1 MWKNVLHS
9 LRGEKKNREHF
20 HHSTPFKMTPGTQ
33 TQNQIHH
40 DPNGLT
46 LIAEAMPWCESVS
59 CSILVPCGSNDD
71 PPERLGLSNLTCE
84 MALRGAGQYGSRP
97 LIEAF
102 ENLGVDRSES
112 LGNMHTT
119 YSVATLSENL
129 PLILP
134 VMADI
139 LRRPHF
145 PAGQLDA
152 GKLVIEQEIISVED
166 DPAGKV
172 MQELTRIHLPAPWGL
187 PCHGTLD
194 SLAAITIDEIRKH
207 HARRY
212 QPDGMIISVAGKI
225 HWPQLVEQ
233 FGELFGDWPV
243 QERPAVIETPVTTRT
258 LHIPYDSAQTH
269 IGVAFDEVPFRDPD
283 YLPAWGAVG
292 ILSGG
297 MSSRLFTE
305 VREKRGLCYSVGAS
319 YYSLRDRG
327 GVTCYCGT
335 SAERAQES
343 LDVLLAE
350 LRRLRK
356 GVTEKEV
363 ELLKIRAKSQL
374 VMQQESTGSRASSI
388 ARDWYHLGRIRPMSE
403 IMEKI
408 DALDKTAIDA
418 FLARSPERPLTLVT
432 LGPEPFVLDDVLKI
446 EQLR

>member
-1 MWKNVLHS
+1 
-9 LRGEKKNREHF
+9 
-20 HHSTPFKMTPGTQ
+20 MTPTH
-33 TQNQIHH
+33 TQNQIHRF
-40 DPNGLT
+40 PNGLT

-59 CSILVPCGSNDD
+59 CSMLVPCGSNDD
-71 PPERLGLSNLTCE
+71 PPGLLGLSNLTCE
-84 MALRGAGQYGSRP
+84 MALRGAGSYGSRP

-102 ENLGVDRSES
+102 ENLGVDRGES
-112 LGNMHTT
+112 LGNTHTT

-145 PAGQLDA
+145 PADQLDA
-152 GKLVIEQEIISVED
+152 GKQVIEQEIVSVED

-172 MQELTRIHLPAPWGL
+172 MQELTRIYLPAPWGL

-194 SLAAITIDEIRKH
+194 SLAAMTIDDVRAH

-212 QPDGMIISVAGKI
+212 QPDGMIVSVAGKI
-225 HWPQLVEQ
+225 DWPHLVDA

-243 QERPAVIETPVTTRT
+243 RERPAVVETPGTTRT

-269 IGVAFDEVPFRDPD
+269 IGIAFDEVAFRDPD
-283 YLPAWGAVG
+283 YLLAWGAVG

-319 YYSLRDRG
+319 YFSLRERG

-335 SAERAQES
+335 GAERAQES

-350 LRRLRK
+350 LRRIRR

-374 VMQQESTGSRASSI
+374 VMQQESTGSRSASI

-403 IMEKI
+403 ITEKI
-408 DALDKTAIDA
+408 NALDKPSIGA
-418 FLARSPERPLTLVT
+418 FLANSPERPLYLAT
-432 LGPEPFVLDDVLKI
+432 LGPEPLEMGDA
-446 EQLR
+446 

>member
-1 MWKNVLHS
+1 M
-9 LRGEKKNREHF
+9 
-20 HHSTPFKMTPGTQ
+20 PGTSIL
-33 TQNQIHH
+33 NQIHH
-40 DPNGLT
+40 YPNGLT
-46 LIAEAMPWCESVS
+46 LISEFMPWCESVS
-59 CSILVPCGSNDD
+59 CSMLVPCGSNDD
-71 PPERLGLSNLTCE
+71 QPGRLGLSNLTCE
-84 MALRGAGQYGSRP
+84 MALRGAGRYGSRP

-102 ENLGVDRSES
+102 ENLGVDRGES
-112 LGNMHTT
+112 LGNVHTT

-129 PLILP
+129 PQILP

-145 PAGQLDA
+145 PADQLDA

-172 MQELTRIHLPAPWGL
+172 MQELSRIHLPAPWGL
-187 PCHGTLD
+187 PCHGTLE
-194 SLAAITIDEIRKH
+194 SLEAMTIDEIREH

-212 QPDGMIISVAGKI
+212 QPDGMIVSVAGKI
-225 HWPQLVEQ
+225 DWPKLVEQ
-233 FGELFGDWPV
+233 IGELFGDWVV
-243 QERPAVIETPVTTRT
+243 QERPAILETPPTTHT

-269 IGVAFDEVPFRDPD
+269 IGIAFDEVAFRDPN
-283 YLPAWGAVG
+283 YLLAWGAVG

-319 YYSLRDRG
+319 YYSLRERG

-350 LRRLRK
+350 LRRLRS

-403 IMEKI
+403 IKEKI
-408 DALDKTAIDA
+408 DALDKSSLDD
-418 FLARSPERPLTLVT
+418 FLANSPERPLTIAT
-432 LGPEPFVLDDVLKI
+432 LGKPCIIVL
-446 EQLR
+446 E

>member
-1 MWKNVLHS
+1 
-9 LRGEKKNREHF
+9 
-20 HHSTPFKMTPGTQ
+20 MTPATY
-33 TQNQIHH
+33 TQNQMHH
-40 DPNGLT
+40 YPNGLT
-46 LIAEAMPWCESVS
+46 LISEAMPWCESVS
-59 CSILVPCGSNDD
+59 CSMLVPCGSNDD
-71 PPERLGLSNLTCE
+71 PPGRLGLSNLTCE
-84 MALRGAGQYGSRP
+84 MALRGAGQYDSRL

-102 ENLGVDRSES
+102 ENLGVDRGET
-112 LGNMHTT
+112 LGNTHTT

-145 PAGQLDA
+145 PTDQLDA
-152 GKLVIEQEIISVED
+152 GKSVIEQEIISVED
-166 DPAGKV
+166 DPVGKV

-187 PCHGTLD
+187 PCHGTLE
-194 SLAAITIDEIRKH
+194 SLAAMTIDEIREH

-212 QPDGMIISVAGKI
+212 QPDGMIVSLAGKI
-225 HWPQLVEQ
+225 DWPRLVEQ
-233 FGELFGDWPV
+233 IGELFGDWQV
-243 QERPAVIETPVTTRT
+243 QERPAVIETPSTTRT

-269 IGVAFDEVPFRDPD
+269 IGIAFDEVAFRDPD
-283 YLPAWGAVG
+283 YLLAWGAVG

-327 GVTCYCGT
+327 GVSCYCGT

-350 LRRLRK
+350 LRRLRL

-363 ELLKIRAKSQL
+363 ELLKIRAKSRL

-388 ARDWYHLGRIRPMSE
+388 ARDWYHLGRIRPMAE
-403 IMEKI
+403 IKEKI
-408 DALDKTAIDA
+408 DALSKPAIDD
-418 FLARSPERPLTLVT
+418 FLVRSPERPLTIAT
-432 LGPEPFVLDDVLKI
+432 LGPSHSKPAA
-446 EQLR
+446 

>member
-1 MWKNVLHS
+1 
-9 LRGEKKNREHF
+9 
-20 HHSTPFKMTPGTQ
+20 MTPGTHSR
-33 TQNQIHH
+33 NQVHH
-40 DPNGLT
+40 YPNGLT
-46 LIAEAMPWCESVS
+46 LISEAMPWCESVA
-59 CSILVPCGSNDD
+59 CSLLVPCGSNDD
-71 PPERLGLSNLTCE
+71 PPGRLGLSNLTCE
-84 MALRGAGQYGSRP
+84 TALRGAGQYGSRL

-102 ENLGVDRSES
+102 ENLGVDRGET
-112 LGNMHTT
+112 LGNSHTT

-145 PAGQLDA
+145 PADQLDA

-187 PCHGTLD
+187 PCHGTLE
-194 SLAAITIDEIRKH
+194 SLAAMTIDEIREH
-207 HARRY
+207 HTRRY
-212 QPDGMIISVAGKI
+212 QPDGMIVSVAGKI
-225 HWPQLVEQ
+225 DWPRLVDLID
-233 FGELFGDWPV
+233 ELFGDWQPK
-243 QERPAVIETPVTTRT
+243 ERPAVIETPTATRT

-269 IGVAFDEVPFRDPD
+269 IGIAFDEVAFREPD
-283 YLPAWGAVG
+283 YLPAWSAIG

-297 MSSRLFTE
+297 TSSRLFTE

-319 YYSLRDRG
+319 YYSLRERG
-327 GVTCYCGT
+327 GVICYCGT

-343 LDVLLAE
+343 LDVLLTE
-350 LRRLRK
+350 LRRIRQ

-388 ARDWYHLGRIRPMSE
+388 ARDWFHLERIRSMSE
-403 IMEKI
+403 IKEKI
-408 DALDKTAIDA
+408 DALDKTAIDD
-418 FLARSPERPLTLVT
+418 FLARSPERPFTLAT
-432 LGPEPFVLDDVLKI
+432 LGPEPLDPTQDITRL
-446 EQLR
+446 

>member
-1 MWKNVLHS
+1 MSPATHT
-9 LRGEKKNREHF
+9 H
-20 HHSTPFKMTPGTQ
+20 
-33 TQNQIHH
+33 NQIHH
-40 DPNGLT
+40 YPNGLT
-46 LIAEAMPWCESVS
+46 LISEAMPWCESVS
-59 CSILVPCGSNDD
+59 CSMLVPCGSNDD
-71 PPERLGLSNLTCE
+71 PPGRLGLSNLTCE
-84 MALRGAGQYGSRP
+84 MALRGAGQYGSRA

-102 ENLGVDRSES
+102 ENLGVDRSEA
-112 LGNMHTT
+112 LGNTHTT

-129 PLILP
+129 SLILP

-145 PAGQLDA
+145 PADQLDA
-152 GKLVIEQEIISVED
+152 GKLVIEQEIISIED
-166 DPAGKV
+166 DPAAKV

-187 PCHGTLD
+187 PCHGTLE
-194 SLAAITIDEIRKH
+194 SLEAMSIDEIREH

-225 HWPQLVEQ
+225 DWPRLVDII
-233 FGELFGDWPV
+233 GELFGDWQAV
-243 QERPAVIETPVTTRT
+243 QSSKFKVQSDASVVLHSKGKTQTKNT
-258 LHIPYDSAQTH
+258 LNFELCTLNSTHHIPYDSEQTH
-269 IGVAFDEVPFRDPD
+269 IGIAFDEVAFRDPD
-283 YLPAWGAVG
+283 YLLAWGAVG

-350 LRRLRK
+350 LKRLRL
-356 GVTEKEV
+356 GVAEKEV

-403 IMEKI
+403 IKEKI
-408 DALDKTAIDA
+408 DALNKQAIDT
-418 FLARSPERPLTLVT
+418 FLANSPEHPLTLAT
-432 LGPEPFVLDDVLKI
+432 LGQEPLMI
-446 EQLR
+446 P

>member
-1 MWKNVLHS
+1 MTLQTPTNNQVH
-9 LRGEKKNREHF
+9 HF
-20 HHSTPFKMTPGTQ
+20 
-33 TQNQIHH
+33 
-40 DPNGLT
+40 PNGLT

-59 CSILVPCGSNDD
+59 CSMLVPCGSNDD

-102 ENLGVDRSES
+102 ENLGVDRSEA
-112 LGNMHTT
+112 LGNSHTT

-145 PAGQLDA
+145 PSEQLDA

-194 SLAAITIDEIRKH
+194 SLAAMTIDEIRGH
-207 HARRY
+207 HAQRY
-212 QPDGMIISVAGKI
+212 QPDGMIVSVAGKI
-225 HWPQLVEQ
+225 DWPRLVDLI
-233 FGELFGDWPV
+233 GELFGDWQP
-243 QERPAVIETPVTTRT
+243 QERPAIIETPTATRS

-269 IGVAFDEVPFRDPD
+269 IGIAFDEVAFRDPD
-283 YLPAWGAVG
+283 YLLAWGAVG

-343 LDVLLAE
+343 LDVLLVE
-350 LRRLRK
+350 LRRIRL

-388 ARDWYHLGRIRPMSE
+388 ARDWYHLGRIRSMSE
-403 IMEKI
+403 IQEKI
-408 DALDKTAIDA
+408 DALDKTALDD
-418 FLARSPERPLTLVT
+418 FLANSPERRMTLAT
-432 LGPEPFVLDDVLKI
+432 LGPESLAT
-446 EQLR
+446 E

>member
-1 MWKNVLHS
+1 M
-9 LRGEKKNREHF
+9 
-20 HHSTPFKMTPGTQ
+20 MPGISM
-33 TQNQIHH
+33 QNQIHH
-40 DPNGLT
+40 FPNGLT

-59 CSILVPCGSNDD
+59 CSMLVPCGSNDD
-71 PPERLGLSNLTCE
+71 PPGRLGLSNLTCE
-84 MALRGAGQYGSRP
+84 MALRGAGRYGSRP

-102 ENLGVDRSES
+102 ENLGVDRGES
-112 LGNMHTT
+112 LGNVHTT

-145 PAGQLDA
+145 PADQLDA
-152 GKLVIEQEIISVED
+152 GKLVIEQEILSVED

-172 MQELTRIHLPAPWGL
+172 MQELSRIHLPAPWGL
-187 PCHGTLD
+187 PCHGTLE
-194 SLAAITIDEIRKH
+194 SLEAMTIDEIRKH
-207 HARRY
+207 HTRHY
-212 QPDGMIISVAGKI
+212 QPDGMIVSVAGKI
-225 HWPQLVEQ
+225 DWPKLVDQ
-233 FGELFGDWPV
+233 IGELFGDWAAQKRPV
-243 QERPAVIETPVTTRT
+243 IIETPSTTHT

-269 IGVAFDEVPFRDPD
+269 IGIAFDEVTFRDPN
-283 YLPAWGAVG
+283 YLLAWGAVG

-319 YYSLRDRG
+319 YYSLRERG

-350 LRRLRK
+350 LRRLRL

-388 ARDWYHLGRIRPMSE
+388 ARDWYHLGRIRHISE
-403 IMEKI
+403 IREKI
-408 DALDKTAIDA
+408 DALDKTSIDD
-418 FLARSPERPLTLVT
+418 FLANSPEHPLTIAT
-432 LGPEPFVLDDVLKI
+432 LGPESLKSS
-446 EQLR
+446 EPQS